1 MKFEIHCKFKLSWVL
16 TSKWT
21 NWFPPPPISFS
32 WRELN
37 NWLKQYLN
45 FTSNISNCTGLAPGW
60 SPYHLIFMTW
70 WRERR
75 DNKCFANQLKK
86 LIKWAEER
94 LRKIYHYFV
103 PQILVHHLPPEVPEE
118 EDQEEGLVDDRPG
131 LGSLLVLA
139 GSRPWL
145 ALLPWSQ
152 TEQSERNLE
161 TGSTSG
167 SILYLHTA
175 PYTNRN
181 WVWIPDADLCWD
193 LFLEL
198 LNSTIKNFLL
208 LISSN
213 KRITC

>member
-1 MKFEIHCKFKLSWVL
+1 MFCQSIEEADKVS
-16 TSKWT
+16 
-21 NWFPPPPISFS
+21 
-32 WRELN
+32 
-37 NWLKQYLN
+37 
-45 FTSNISNCTGLAPGW
+45 
-60 SPYHLIFMTW
+60 
-70 WRERR
+70 RR
-75 DNKCFANQLKK
+75 K
-86 LIKWAEER
+86 IEE
-94 LRKIYHYFV
+94 IYHYFV

-118 EDQEEGLVDDRPG
+118 EDQEESLVDDRPG

-181 WVWIPDADLCWD
+181 
-193 LFLEL
+193 
-198 LNSTIKNFLL
+198 
-208 LISSN
+208 
-213 KRITC
+213 